1 VRFFVRRF
9 NRNLALTGCF
19 RQWWQTNVDIKQL
32 EEAYNNSGGQNI
44 TWIEHRLLMVSPAYW
59 NNPYFERY
67 KTTKMILEIVS

>member
-1 VRFFVRRF
+1 MTGYGDNFV
-9 NRNLALTGCF
+9 TGF

-44 TWIEHRLLMVSPAYW
+44 TWNRTSATDGSPAYW

-67 KTTKMILEIVS
+67 KTTKMILEIVSVGYMLI